1 MSGWYFHHLL
11 LIVIAAVTAFAWL
24 KGGWPERIGSSL
36 NLVAAV
42 LFFVLQRL
50 FAPTALNTSLLV
62 IDGLLGVG
70 FLILALRY
78 TSLWIGAA
86 MLLQA
91 AQFSLHAFYYVT
103 IKPFDL
109 LFMVV
114 NNLVSWGILIS
125 ILAGVGAHWLNVRRA
140 VAKASA
146 L

>member
-24 KGGWPERIGSSL
+24 KGGWPERIGAAL
-36 NLVAAV
+36 NLLAAV
-42 LFFVLQRL
+42 LFFVLQRM
-50 FAPTALNTSLLV
+50 FAPTALTTSLLV

-70 FLILALRY
+70 FLVLALRY
-78 TSLWIGAA
+78 TSLWLGAA

-103 IKPFDL
+103 AKPFDL

-114 NNLVSWGILIS
+114 NNLVSWGILIA
-125 ILAGVGAHWLNVRRA
+125 IVAGTFASWAETRRA
-140 VAKASA
+140 AKAAA

>member
-24 KGGWPERIGSSL
+24 KGGWPERIGAAL
-36 NLVAAV
+36 NLTAAV
-42 LFFVLQRL
+42 LFFVLQRM
-50 FAPTALNTSLLV
+50 FAPTALTTSLLV

-70 FLILALRY
+70 FLVLALRY
-78 TSLWIGAA
+78 TSLWLGAA

-91 AQFSLHAFYYVT
+91 AQFSLHAFYYVVA
-103 IKPFDL
+103 KPFDL

-114 NNLVSWGILIS
+114 NNLVSWGII
-125 ILAGVGAHWLNVRRA
+125 IAIVAGTSASWAQTRRE
-140 VAKASA
+140 AKAAA

>member
-24 KGGWPERIGSSL
+24 KGGWPERIGSTL

-42 LFFVLQRL
+42 LFFVLQRM
-50 FAPTALNTSLLV
+50 FAPTALTTSLLV

-78 TSLWIGAA
+78 TSLWLGAA

-91 AQFSLHAFYYVT
+91 TQFSLHAFYYVT
-103 IKPFDL
+103 TKPFDL
-109 LFMVV
+109 LFMIV
-114 NNLVSWGILIS
+114 NNLVSWGILIAIVS
-125 ILAGVGAHWLNVRRA
+125 GAFASWIQTRRA
-140 VAKASA
+140 AKAAA